1 MITNISHNFV
11 VCIRSSAAKLLGVRT
26 FRGTECISQGND
38 FELIPTIKILA
49 LICYRCGV
57 MAAWIRQN
65 CKILGKFLRFFRKTT
80 PYNKIFKIL
89 FGKFTSRTD
98 RRYCVQNSW
107 KLSDGKLVKS
117 CVIYLTKKYKFRLP
131 LKLLGSRPKS
141 AMANPR
147 HLAHY
152 LTMFQISSKSVH
164 FRRSYI
170 RPREGRQNAP

>member
-65 CKILGKFLRFFRKTT
+65 CKILGKFLRFLEKRPLIIKFSKFCSESLHRE
-80 PYNKIFKIL
+80 PIDVIVCKIRENCPTENWWNRAL
-89 FGKFTSRTD
+89 FT
-98 RRYCVQNSW
+98 W
-107 KLSDGKLVKS
+107 P
-117 CVIYLTKKYKFRLP
+117 KKYKFRLP